1 MKRILIST
9 VLSLILLPSV
19 FAADNT
25 ELLDQDTSQIAT
37 PSFSYT
43 TFGSC
48 SEFESTMKRILPKTN
63 GGYYGRG
70 GGIMYATEDALK
82 SSVPTAS
89 PGIVAEKATAS
100 PEPYS
105 TTNTQVL
112 GVDEADTVKTDG
124 KYLYSFQENDHVIA
138 ILDAKTLV
146 KIKSIRIPTTYYGVT
161 FYLTKNKLIV
171 TATKSNPYS
180 ARWYGWYD
188 NEQKSIVAL
197 YDISNPLQASLSR
210 VIQVDGSLSDSRV
223 ADDGMMTVV
232 VSTSY
237 WTPPIYRMYSQT
249 DMDSKSLDYS
259 SRTLI
264 PRISD
269 MVLTT
274 KGAYKTTARTVADCS
289 RMGSILPDAKS
300 LDAFSFSPTLTS
312 ILRFDTSVP
321 AGLITSQVVLS
332 EAGQIH
338 LSKQSIYLTS
348 NMWLPR
354 QTPCPKGAMCMM
366 PLWYNP
372 GTSTTLVHRFAFA
385 GINTNYVYSK
395 SIPGS
400 PLSQYSMDEDGSR
413 NFRIVTSESGDKQS
427 TRVSILDPK

>member
-1 MKRILIST
+1 M
-9 VLSLILLPSV
+9 
-19 FAADNT
+19 
-25 ELLDQDTSQIAT
+25 
-37 PSFSYT
+37 
-43 TFGSC
+43 
-48 SEFESTMKRILPKTN
+48 
-63 GGYYGRG
+63 
-70 GGIMYATEDALK
+70 
-82 SSVPTAS
+82 
-89 PGIVAEKATAS
+89 
-100 PEPYS
+100 
-105 TTNTQVL
+105 
-112 GVDEADTVKTDG
+112 KTDG
-124 KYLYSFQENDHVIA
+124 RYLYSFQENDHIIV

-146 KIKSIRIPTTYYGVT
+146 KVKSIRIPTTYYGVT
-161 FYLTKNKLIV
+161 FYLTKNKLIL
-171 TATKSNPYS
+171 TATKSSPYN

-188 NEQKSIVAL
+188 NEQKSVVAL

-223 ADDGMMTVV
+223 ADDGMMTAV

-274 KGAYKTTARTVADCS
+274 KGAYKTSARTIADCS
-289 RMGSILPDAKS
+289 RMGSILPDTNS

-312 ILRFDTSVP
+312 ILRFDTRVA
-321 AGLITSQVVLS
+321 AGAITSQVVLS

-338 LSKQSIYLTS
+338 LSKESIYLTS

-354 QTPCPKGAMCMM
+354 QSPCPRNAMCAM
-366 PLWYNP
+366 PIWYNP
-372 GTSTTLVHRFAFA
+372 GTSTTLVHRFAFS

-395 SIPGS
+395 SIPGN
-400 PLSQYSMDEDGSR
+400 PLSQYSMDEDASR